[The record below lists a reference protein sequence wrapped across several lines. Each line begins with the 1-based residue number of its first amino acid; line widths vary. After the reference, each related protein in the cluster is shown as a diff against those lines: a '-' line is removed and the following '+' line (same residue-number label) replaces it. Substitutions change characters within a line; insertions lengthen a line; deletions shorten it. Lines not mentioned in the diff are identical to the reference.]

1 MNQRRNIMS
10 QPELLS
16 LEGLELIMTY
26 RGSTRERRENLR
38 GVLRHLRRTYRDYT
52 VYLIE
57 ADSTPTFHWSGPA
70 DANIRHVFIHDD
82 GPFPK
87 AMLCNLGVRLC
98 TGKLICFHDAD
109 MIANPHYLSRL
120 VRAMNREDNSDAVN
134 PFLRVIN
141 VRADWREEFIDTG
154 DYHNLEPYLEGE
166 LPEGMEM
173 LYTNTPG
180 AIVLFRRSEYMRVG
194 GYDPRYIGWGGE
206 DDDLLW
212 RAGRLGVRWHS
223 ISDSR
228 AALFHL
234 HHGSA
239 SRADA
244 IAAAECN
251 RTAAAETATMPLA
264 DLEARAAELSRYFA

>member
-1 MNQRRNIMS
+1 MS
-10 QPELLS
+10 QSELFS

-26 RGSTRERRENLR
+26 RGSTQERRENLR
-38 GVLRHLRRTYRDYT
+38 GVLRHIRRTYRDYT

-70 DANIRHVFIHDD
+70 DANIRHVFIYDD

-87 AMLCNLGVRLC
+87 SRLCNIGARLC

-109 MIANPHYLSRL
+109 MIANPDYLSRI
-120 VRAMNREDNSDAVN
+120 VRAMHREDNSDAVN

-141 VRADWREEFIDTG
+141 VRADWRTKFIETG
-154 DYHNLEPYLEGE
+154 EYHTLEPYLESE

-194 GYDPRYIGWGGE
+194 GYDPRFTGWGGE
-206 DDDLLW
+206 DDDLLS
-212 RAGRLGVRWHS
+212 RAQRLGVRWHS
-223 ISDSR
+223 VGEPR

-234 HHGSA
+234 HHDST
-239 SRADA
+239 SRAGA
-244 IAAAECN
+244 IASAERN
-251 RTAAAETATMPLA
+251 RAAAAETDKMPLA
-264 DLEARAAELSRYFA
+264 ELEARAAELSRYFD